1 MLRVAGYGVLG
12 KGVVEDEDGGWG
24 QGVKGLVSWAR
35 EMGYRQQETREN
47 PSSKLGPD

>member
-1 MLRVAGYGVLG
+1 MLG
-12 KGVVEDEDGGWG
+12 KGVVENEAGGWG
-24 QGVKGLVSWAR
+24 QGVKGLVSRAK